1 MAPPQTSIAPEKAN
15 AKTLEELRFDNRYAT
30 LPEIFYSHHH
40 PAALKNARLL
50 HFNHDAATLI
60 DLDPAQAGREDFVDI
75 VTGAKPLPGFDPIA
89 CCYAG
94 HQFGH
99 FVPRLGD
106 GRAILLGEV
115 LNDDGRRWDLHLKG
129 AGLTRYS
136 RQGDGRAVLRSSIR
150 EYLCSA
156 AMHGLGIGTTH
167 ALCLTGSD
175 EPVYRERI
183 ETGATV
189 LRMAPSHIRFGTF
202 EYFYYSQRID
212 DLRTLANYTIETHF
226 PHLLENERPYLALL
240 TEVIDSTARLMAQ
253 WQSVGF
259 MHGVMNTD
267 NMSIH
272 GITIDYGPFGFMEA
286 YEPGYICNHSDHSG
300 RYAYNKQPEIALF
313 NLSCLAQA
321 LVPLFDP
328 EPEKSAELATAELH
342 NYQDIYIDYFASL
355 MRSKIGLTTA
365 RDEDQALC
373 TSMFELMRSNTVD
386 FTRFFRA
393 LSTAD
398 TAARNTAT
406 RALFKEPT
414 AADAWLDQY
423 EDRLSHESDASEAR
437 EKRMRRLNP
446 KYVLRNFM
454 AETAIRKAE
463 DEQDYSEIDRLMNLL
478 ATPFDEH
485 PDMEHYAGAVPDWAT
500 GLSVSCSS

>member
-1 MAPPQTSIAPEKAN
+1 MITAHTSIAPDAAN
-15 AKTLEELRFDNRYAT
+15 GKTLEQLRFDNRYAA
-30 LPEIFYSHHH
+30 LPDSFHSHHKST
-40 PAALKNARLL
+40 PLQNSRLL
-50 HFNHDAATLI
+50 HINAQAAALI
-60 DLDPAQAGREDFVDI
+60 DLDPAQAKRQDFVDI
-75 VTGAKPLPGFDPIA
+75 VTGSTPLPGFDPIA

-115 LNDDGRRWDLHLKG
+115 LNDDGSRWDLHLKG

-175 EPVYRERI
+175 EQVYRERI

-202 EYFYYSQRID
+202 EYFYYANRLA
-212 DLRTLANYTIETHF
+212 DLRTLARHTVETHF
-226 PHLLENERPYLALL
+226 SHLLEHKRPYLALL
-240 TEVIDSTARLMAQ
+240 TEVINATAKLVAQ

-286 YEPGYICNHSDHSG
+286 YEPERICNHSDHSG
-300 RYAYNKQPEIALF
+300 RYAYNKQAEIALF
-313 NLSCLAQA
+313 NLSCLAQS
-321 LVPLFDP
+321 LVPLIDA
-328 EPEKSAELATAELH
+328 EPQKSADLAIAELH
-342 NYQDIYIDYFASL
+342 NYQDIYTGYFTSL
-355 MRSKIGLTTA
+355 MRGKIGLTTE
-365 RDEDQALC
+365 REEDQALC
-373 TSMFELMRSNTVD
+373 RSMFELMQANEVD

-393 LSTAD
+393 LSLAD
-398 TAARNTAT
+398 SSTRNTAT
-406 RALFKEPT
+406 RMLFKDT
-414 AADAWLDQY
+414 SAADGWLDAY
-423 EDRLSHESDASEAR
+423 NDRLSREPGEGAER

-446 KYVLRNFM
+446 KYVLRNYM
-454 AETAIRKAE
+454 AEIAIRKAE
-463 DEQDYSEIDRLMNLL
+463 DENDNTEIHRLMHLL

-485 PDMEHYAGAVPDWAT
+485 PNMEHYANAAPAWAK
-500 GLSVSCSS
+500 GLEVSCSS